1 MVDSSGAGADIA
13 VRARSSTLVNRNV
26 TIRGRRTSLRLEPL
40 MWEALYEIARREGLT
55 IHELCTL
62 VQDRRQESTL
72 TAAIRVFILI
82 YFREAATEDGHELAG
97 HGCVAGRQGRC
108 HGTRPGRRRRG
119 SSAPALTSA
128 STSPSRVASPRQAG
142 SLPRLPV

>member
-97 HGCVAGRQGRC
+97 HGCVAAAKAAA
-108 HGTRPGRRRRG
+108 TAPGLVDG
-119 SSAPALTSA
+119 AA
-128 STSPSRVASPRQAG
+128 
-142 SLPRLPV
+142 LPRLR